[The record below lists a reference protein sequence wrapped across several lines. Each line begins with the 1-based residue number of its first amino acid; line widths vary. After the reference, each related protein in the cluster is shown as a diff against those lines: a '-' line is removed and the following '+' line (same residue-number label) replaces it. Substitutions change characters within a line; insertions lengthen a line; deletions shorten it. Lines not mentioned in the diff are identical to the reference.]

1 MGVALVLI
9 YPCGKAKPPPRRGQ
23 RAVRRVEQRSDLAS
37 ERQLASRVALFVAST
52 AVYLAFV

>member
-1 MGVALVLI
+1 MAMELRLE
-9 YPCGKAKPPPRRGQ
+9 PR
-23 RAVRRVEQRSDLAS
+23 SAS